1 MSCLGGQGASTPW
14 VAPRLVDATP
24 FLYAEREV
32 GGMKDVPNEP
42 ALEVLKEQG
51 FEIGESVI
59 HDEHVRIRIRSR
71 EDSALV
77 EIGQE
82 LWDLAAGRLTLADIA
97 RR

>member
-1 MSCLGGQGASTPW
+1 
-14 VAPRLVDATP
+14 
-24 FLYAEREV
+24 
-32 GGMKDVPNEP
+32 MKDLPNEP

-59 HDEHVRIRIRSR
+59 HDEHVRVRIRSR